1 MTRRRSRALAACSSW
16 LKQSQAAAAPPCPA
30 GTTWAA
36 LGTTHRLHG
45 ARWHRRHQ
53 LVDRIGQQGLQ
64 VVQVDAP
71 HAQQCE
77 RLHWAAHTWRLV
89 SKLLAAG
96 WAASVRGWLQYI
108 SGQQAGHWERTGC
121 SAQQCCRRLQQQPG
135 QAPRPCHG
143 VAGQGDTW
151 VDVAAVQ
158 PAAVAASQC
167 TAAPSGRGCEQ
178 LN

>member
-1 MTRRRSRALAACSSW
+1 MYMRTVVMTRRRSRALAACSSW

-96 WAASVRGWLQYI
+96 WAASVRGWLHF
-108 SGQQAGHWERTGC
+108 GAAGGALGEDRLQC
-121 SAQQCCRRLQQQPG
+121 SAVLP
-135 QAPRPCHG
+135 
-143 VAGQGDTW
+143 
-151 VDVAAVQ
+151 
-158 PAAVAASQC
+158 PAAATTRPGTTSVPWRC
-167 TAAPSGRGCEQ
+167 WTV
-178 LN
+178 